1 MAPQQAGGGQGQPV
15 AMPGQMQPMQP
26 GQPAAGQPQQP
37 QPGFV
42 QYQQV
47 HKYNYALQNKN
58 NTDITILNLAELKIA
73 LQCCILYL
81 SKNISSE
88 NIVYV
93 A

>member
-1 MAPQQAGGGQGQPV
+1 MAPQQAGGQGQPV

-47 HKYNYALQNKN
+47 HKYNNALQNKN
-58 NTDITILNLAELKIA
+58 NNSEIFINNLEPT
-73 LQCCILYL
+73 
-81 SKNISSE
+81 
-88 NIVYV
+88 
-93 A
+93 